1 MTEFDVQVDCPAC
14 GASFSVARIRQGR
27 AETCPVCRS
36 PVKVPGAPAEGEE
49 RPREPARGHEEAT
62 AAVPAPWLAAGGV
75 EVDVPSAP
83 AAVPSGKCLVCL
95 HDDAR
100 FDISEV
106 SPVVDELDG
115 LITLDTK
122 LQLAQGMGILAKH
135 IPQDVAEEMVARLS
149 GVQVP
154 AFAVDEALVPA
165 VERQLPIIIVHSVAD
180 EAIYVQSDVHGTVE
194 SIPWP
199 LVAGGFCTKEHVVR
213 GGPTELQPESRMHWG
228 GALSPPVEQTVY
240 KAVPRPREP
249 DIECTLLLRG
259 RSGNLYSMRFTEKK
273 VRYSYLSEGGEQR
286 GGNRFSLF
294 LTDILRCCPH
304 GFFPGSMRAVA
315 AGRRVKVAQ
324 LKRRDDYVRYRE
336 WVCACIAAGLQQRN
350 Q

>member
-14 GASFSVARIRQGR
+14 GASFSVPRIRQGR

-49 RPREPARGHEEAT
+49 RPRKPARGHEKAT
-62 AAVPAPWLAAGGV
+62 AAVPAPGRAAGGV

-83 AAVPSGKCLVCL
+83 LAVPSGKCLVCL

-115 LITLDTK
+115 LITLDTR

-180 EAIYVQSDVHGTVE
+180 EAIYVQSDVQGTVE
-194 SIPWP
+194 SVPWP
-199 LVAGGFCTKEHVVR
+199 LVAGGFCAQEHVVR
-213 GGPTELQPESRMHWG
+213 GGPTELQ
-228 GALSPPVEQTVY
+228 VEYHDYWASGQMARDTLY

-259 RSGNLYSMRFTEKK
+259 RSGNFYSMRFTEKK
-273 VRYSYLSEGGEQR
+273 VRYSYLLERGEQR
-286 GGNRFSLF
+286 RGNRFSLF

-315 AGRRVKVAQ
+315 AGRRMKVAQ